1 MSSRRKS
8 STPCMVRVDLPEER
22 DDPEDAMDTE
32 VPADDEVTEK
42 EQSESSEPAGKSR
55 APQQENS
62 ENPAQQ
68 TFPNPLETQN
78 PEPSEQEEQS
88 GEKGRP
94 PVIEHEEAPEE
105 KDGEEVDSDP
115 ASRKKQ
121 PRGYECKYCPFS
133 TQNLNGFKEH
143 VDSSHPNVILNP
155 MYLCAV
161 CNFNT
166 KKFDS
171 LTEHNESQHPGETNF
186 KFKRVKKSNQTIL
199 EQTIEGKDNA
209 AECQVTNRRGEG
221 FGTFPPGVSTA
232 VKTPN
237 SIQALYQGSA
247 LKSQRDGLIQKNP
260 ITAVNIN
267 GTVIIPEP
275 TALQGLSHVAP
286 MLQRPPNF
294 NSVPKIA
301 VPLNTTKY
309 NPSLDDN
316 LTLITSFSKF
326 PYPTHAELSWLTA
339 ASKHPED
346 QIKVWFTTQ
355 RLKQGITWSPEEV
368 EEARKKMF
376 NGSIPPAHP
385 TFTVLP
391 TSTFYQPSAKSSQ
404 QTFVHTT
411 VGHSSRVRTTASNGS
426 SLVANANSGLAIGS
440 APSLKRC
447 LPTYLTSVFGPES
460 KRPIMAVAPHSGDA
474 KDRGLMAPPPPPPPK
489 DRLPMAPPPAPMEMK
504 RPVAVPLV
512 TGEMK
517 RLFAAVPLMPP
528 PSSQPSLLSKGKM
541 VSSLGN
547 PKTKPVVSL
556 PSLVFPE
563 FLTRP
568 LIIPP
573 PIFAPPFK
581 NSLLFPLNSP
591 NTSKEMHPNA
601 HASPA
606 ADLKL
611 PNSPPAVAPHIRRPT
626 IIQSIRAP
634 AKAQMPG
641 FLYDN
646 RKLKEQQGVEVKAFY
661 PRGDK
666 VLTPLAEANGTSRTD
681 GHKWSHNQTT
691 LAHNNGVQHFDRAL
705 AALKPDFHQ
714 KSSVLTQFPLLERM
728 KGKTAEQLKIL
739 EENFLRNS
747 FPTLSDVDNLAGA
760 TRMSRQEIDSW
771 FVERRALR
779 DNLEQALLNSMGTK
793 RTGAGGIAAIAK
805 KRLHQQQQQHQT
817 LQLNGIHKPS
827 GGVGHLKSPLPPHSA
842 PPIVAPSVPSPNSF
856 SVPPDG
862 RSLALLMDDFAQTR
876 WPSPEEF
883 SQLEGRTGRAELARW
898 FTDSRLQSG
907 GLELAELFRNRGQGP
922 PKNTAPGI
930 LQRCQE
936 GALTNSSSSK
946 VLEVEL
952 GWLMQQRANSLSGQ
966 QREELQDRLAG
977 RAVSYRGTLRRRASG
992 GRAFAHGARSGSARK
1007 NIMEQQSPCGPTILR
1022 ENYRGRVLCRPGGGP
1037 GGRPGRADRR
1047 QHRLALGTWNV
1058 TSLAGKEPEL
1068 VQEVERYQLDIVG
1081 LTSTHS
1087 MGSGTKL
1094 LEKGWTL
1101 SFSGVAQG
1109 ERRR

>member
-8 STPCMVRVDLPEER
+8 STPCMVRVVSDVPEEQ
-22 DDPEDAMDTE
+22 DDPEEVMDMEISADNDA
-32 VPADDEVTEK
+32 TEK
-42 EQSESSEPAGKSR
+42 EQSEKSQD
-55 APQQENS
+55 PQQLDS
-62 ENPAQQ
+62 ENPDQQ
-68 TFPNPLETQN
+68 TFRKPVENQN
-78 PEPSEQEEQS
+78 PEPLEQEERS
-88 GEKGRP
+88 GDKDQP
-94 PVIEHEEAPEE
+94 SVIEDVEATEE
-105 KDGEEVDSDP
+105 KDKNREGVESDP
-115 ASRKKQ
+115 ASQKQQ

-133 TQNLNGFKEH
+133 TQNLNEFKDH

-155 MYLCAV
+155 LYLCAV

-186 KFKRVKKSNQTIL
+186 KFKRIKVNNQTIL
-199 EQTIEGKDNA
+199 EQTIEGKDNSV
-209 AECQVTNRRGEG
+209 ECDVTSEQREMV
-221 FGTFPPGVSTA
+221 PPCISTT
-232 VKTPN
+232 VKTPGN
-237 SIQALYQGSA
+237 TQSLYQGSE
-247 LKSQRDGLIQKNP
+247 LKSKRDCLIQKNQ

-275 TALQGLSHVAP
+275 TILQGLSHVTP
-286 MLQRPPNF
+286 LLQRPPNF

-376 NGSIPPAHP
+376 NGSIPPAHH

-391 TSTFYQPSAKSSQ
+391 NNPISQPSAKSSQ
-404 QTFVHTT
+404 QSFVHTT
-411 VGHSSRVRTTASNGS
+411 VGHASYVRTSTSNGLS
-426 SLVANANSGLAIGS
+426 VVATTNSPAGAAIGS
-440 APSLKRC
+440 IPSLKRS
-447 LPTYLTSVFGPES
+447 LPTHLTTVFGPES

-489 DRLPMAPPPAPMEMK
+489 DRLPMAPPPVPVETK
-504 RPVAVPLV
+504 RPIAVPLV
-512 TGEMK
+512 TTELK
-517 RLFAAVPLMPP
+517 RLCATVPLMPP
-528 PSSQPSLLSKGKM
+528 PSSPLSPSSLSKGK
-541 VSSLGN
+541 VLSTLGN

-556 PSLVFPE
+556 PSIVFPE
-563 FLTRP
+563 SLTRP
-568 LIIPP
+568 LIVPP

-581 NSLLFPLNSP
+581 NTLLFPLNSP
-591 NTSKEMHPNA
+591 ITSKEKHPNT
-601 HASPA
+601 HALSA

-611 PNSPPAVAPHIRRPT
+611 TNSPPLNTPHIRRPT

-634 AKAQMPG
+634 PKAPSQIPG
-641 FLYDN
+641 FPLDSK
-646 RKLKEQQGVEVKAFY
+646 KLKEQQRVEVKASY

-666 VLTPLAEANGTSRTD
+666 VLTPLAEANGTSRRD
-681 GHKWSHNQTT
+681 GKRSYNQTS
-691 LAHNNGVQHFDRAL
+691 LAHNNGVMHLDGSELPAV
-705 AALKPDFHQ
+705 LKTDFQQ
-714 KSSVLTQFPLLERM
+714 KSLVLTQFPLLERM

-747 FPTLSDVDNLAGA
+747 FPTLSDVDNLAGT
-760 TRMSRQEIDSW
+760 TRLSHQEIDSW

-793 RTGAGGIAAIAK
+793 RMDSGDVSAITK

-827 GGVGHLKSPLPPHSA
+827 TGVGHLKSLLPPSSA
-842 PPIVAPSVPSPNSF
+842 LPIIAPSIPNPNSC
-856 SVPPDG
+856 SVPPDS
-862 RSLALLMDDFAQTR
+862 RSLALLKDNFAQTR

-898 FTDSRLQSG
+898 FDNSRLQSG
-907 GLELAELFRNRGQGP
+907 SMELTELFHNNGVNGGQGLPVCSPKIAP
-922 PKNTAPGI
+922 PSI

-936 GALTNSSSSK
+936 GALTNNNTNNSSK

-952 GWLMQQRANSLSGQ
+952 GWLMEQRANSLSSQ
-966 QREELQDRLAG
+966 QHDEIQDRFAG
-977 RAVSYRGTLRRRASG
+977 RLAQQNVAELKNGGHKGGVVVGGARGVFGSWLEDGHSKRGRELLLDRDRKLTEDASG
-992 GRAFAHGARSGSARK
+992 
-1007 NIMEQQSPCGPTILR
+1007 
-1022 ENYRGRVLCRPGGGP
+1022 
-1037 GGRPGRADRR
+1037 
-1047 QHRLALGTWNV
+1047 RLTG
-1058 TSLAGKEPEL
+1058 
-1068 VQEVERYQLDIVG
+1068 
-1081 LTSTHS
+1081 
-1087 MGSGTKL
+1087 
-1094 LEKGWTL
+1094 
-1101 SFSGVAQG
+1101 
-1109 ERRR
+1109 